1 MDIEDEFHSYF
12 SLHSSVVMQDELVH
26 FSSVAS
32 NGEAATSSFPP
43 FQVKATVS
51 LLVV

>member
-32 NGEAATSSFPP
+32 NGEALFLFISP
-43 FQVKATVS
+43 FS
-51 LLVV
+51 G